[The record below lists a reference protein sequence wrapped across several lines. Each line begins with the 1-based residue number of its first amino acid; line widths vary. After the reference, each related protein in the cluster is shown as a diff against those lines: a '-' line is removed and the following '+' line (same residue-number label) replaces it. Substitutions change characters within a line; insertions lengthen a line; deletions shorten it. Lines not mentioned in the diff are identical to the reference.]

1 MLVAFFRSV
10 FSTTTA
16 HSKTTAT
23 AMQRPTLSWSS
34 LFLAACTASASVTAS
49 PLPSA
54 NLDKA
59 LKAHKISSEALSAV
73 TIPLSGIGKSAFMNA
88 DTIINPAST
97 MKLVTT
103 YAGLELLGP
112 AFQWKTEFYTDG
124 TLKDGVLDGH
134 LYLKGGGDPKLNM
147 ERLWLL
153 LRDLRANGVRHIS
166 GDLILDR
173 NHFDPPVVTAFDD
186 DENDQNKPFLVEPD
200 SLLINFKS
208 QRFIIRGEESGAQV
222 VMEPPIGSIKI
233 INNVQLKP
241 AKNCNNP
248 VINYVPVDDG
258 HTLTLTVNGHIAPG
272 CSTQNYLALLDHSR
286 YAAGVV
292 RSIWQEMGGTIL
304 GNDMLGQTPS
314 DARLLARAYSPDLV
328 EVIRDINKYSNNTM
342 AKQLFLTIGAQY
354 RTASDSDDAA
364 AARRVLKEFFAKK
377 KIFNNGLVV
386 ENGSGL
392 SRQERVTAR
401 QLALMLQAAWQS
413 PYAAEF
419 ISSLPI
425 VAMDGTMRSRLR
437 NSQLVGQAHIKT
449 GTLKDVRAI
458 AGYSRDING
467 DPWAVVAIINHPKP
481 WGASAVLDQLLLDIY
496 RQPKRSENTVRR

>member
-1 MLVAFFRSV
+1 MLRSFVKAAFTP
-10 FSTTTA
+10 STSGKTSTA
-16 HSKTTAT
+16 RQQQPARTMTALCILICATAT
-23 AMQRPTLSWSS
+23 YA
-34 LFLAACTASASVTAS
+34 TAN

-54 NLDKA
+54 NIDKA
-59 LKAHKISSEALSAV
+59 LKANKINSEALSAV
-73 TIPLSGIGKSAFMNA
+73 TIPLSGNGKSSFMNA
-88 DTIINPAST
+88 DLLINPAST
-97 MKLVTT
+97 MNLVTT
-103 YAGLELLGP
+103 YAALELLGP
-112 AFQWKTEFYTDG
+112 AFQWKTEFFTDG
-124 TLKDGVLDGH
+124 KVQNGVLDGN

-173 NHFDPPVVTAFDD
+173 SHFAPPAVNVFDD
-186 DENDQNKPFLVEPD
+186 DQNDQNKPFLVEPD

-208 QRFIIRGEESGAQV
+208 QRFIVRAEESGAQV
-222 VMEPPIGSIKI
+222 VMEPPIGSIQL
-233 INNVQLKP
+233 INNVKIQP

-248 VINYVPVDDG
+248 VISYVPQDDG

-304 GNDMLGQTPS
+304 GNDMLGQTPN
-314 DARLLARAYSPDLV
+314 DARLLVRAYSPDLV

-342 AKQLFLTIGAQY
+342 AKQLFLTIGA
-354 RTASDSDDAA
+354 RFRNASDSDDAA
-364 AARRVLKEFFAKK
+364 AARRVINDFFAKK
-377 KIFNNGLVV
+377 KIFSNGLVV

-392 SRQERVTAR
+392 SRKERISAR
-401 QLALMLQAAWQS
+401 QLALMLQAAWQG

-425 VAMDGTMRSRLR
+425 VAMDGTMRRRLR
-437 NSQLVGQAHIKT
+437 NSQLAGQAHIKT
-449 GTLKDVRAI
+449 GTLKNVRAI
-458 AGYSRDING
+458 AGYSRDVNG
-467 DPWAVVAIINHPKP
+467 DAWAVVAIINHAQP
-481 WGASAVLDQLLLDIY
+481 WGGSAILDQVLLDIY
-496 RQPKRSENTVRR
+496 RQPKNTSHKK

>member
-1 MLVAFFRSV
+1 MLTSFFRSA
-10 FSTTTA
+10 FTHRKTSPTLHRKPSLSMTTLCLVA
-16 HSKTTAT
+16 CAT
-23 AMQRPTLSWSS
+23 A
-34 LFLAACTASASVTAS
+34 ANVIAS

-54 NLDKA
+54 NIDKA
-59 LKAHKISSEALSAV
+59 LKANKINSEALSAV
-73 TIPLSGIGKSAFMNA
+73 TIPLSGTGKSAFMNA
-88 DTIINPAST
+88 DLLINPAST

-103 YAGLELLGP
+103 YAALELLGP
-112 AFQWKTEFYTDG
+112 AFQWKTEFFTDG
-124 TLKDGVLDGH
+124 TVQNGVLDGN

-173 NHFDPPVVTAFDD
+173 SHFAPPAVNAFDD
-186 DENDQNKPFLVEPD
+186 DQNDQNKPFLVEPD

-208 QRFIIRGEESGAQV
+208 QRFIVRGEESGAQV
-222 VMEPPIGSIKI
+222 VMEPPIGSIQL
-233 INNVQLKP
+233 INNVKIQP

-248 VINYVPVDDG
+248 VINYVPKDDG

-304 GNDMLGQTPS
+304 GNDMLGQTPN
-314 DARLLARAYSPDLV
+314 DARLLVRAYSPDLV

-342 AKQLFLTIGAQY
+342 AKQLFLTIGARF
-354 RTASDSDDAA
+354 RTAADSDDAA
-364 AARRVLKEFFAKK
+364 AARRVINDFFAKK
-377 KIFNNGLVV
+377 KIFTNGLVV

-392 SRQERVTAR
+392 SRKERISAR
-401 QLALMLQAAWQS
+401 QLALMLQAAWQG

-425 VAMDGTMRSRLR
+425 VAMDGTMRRRLR
-437 NSQLVGQAHIKT
+437 NSQLAGQAHIKT
-449 GTLKDVRAI
+449 GTLKNVRAI
-458 AGYSRDING
+458 AGYSRDVNG
-467 DPWAVVAIINHPKP
+467 DAWAVVAIINHSQP
-481 WGASAVLDQLLLDIY
+481 WGGSSILDQVLLDIY
-496 RQPKRSENTVRR
+496 RQPKSTSTTNQR